1 MPIKITFSE
10 DPASALSIAGD
21 FLLTQPVLHN
31 LILSLLHARIMYPEP
46 GRYWVAALGKEILG
60 VMLQSP
66 LTLDAVLTPMEP
78 IVIAAMVDTIVDAG
92 IALPGVNGEAA
103 TAASFAGHWAE
114 RRKSPAAP
122 FQGMRLYELA
132 DLKRIGIID
141 GQLRQAA
148 SDDRA
153 LVVDWLRAFNAETEG
168 HTSNPEPLVD
178 RWLIAGQLWLWD
190 NGKPMSMAVARQPV
204 GGVSRLSG
212 VYTPPENRRL
222 GYACACVYGLSEWL
236 RKAGY
241 RCVLYTDL
249 GNPISNSIYRRLGY
263 KAVAEGLRYWFD

>member
-1 MPIKITFSE
+1 MAINITFSE
-10 DPASALSIAGD
+10 DAALALSIARD
-21 FLLTQPVLHN
+21 FLLTQPVRHN

-46 GRYWVAALGKEILG
+46 GRYWVAAQDQEILG

-66 LTLDAVLTPMEP
+66 LTFAAVLTPMKP
-78 IVIAAMVDTIVDAG
+78 IVIAALVDTIVDAG
-92 IALPGVNGEAA
+92 IVLPGVNGEAA

-114 RRKSPAAP
+114 RRRSPAVA

-148 SDDRA
+148 SDDRT
-153 LVVDWLRAFNAETEG
+153 LLIDWVRAFNAETEG
-168 HTSNPEPLVD
+168 DTSDPEPLVD
-178 RWLIAGQLWLWD
+178 RWLAVGQLWLWD

-212 VYTPPENRRL
+212 VYTPAESRGL
-222 GYACACVYGLSEWL
+222 GYAAACVYGLSKSL
-236 RKAGY
+236 REAGY

-249 GNPISNSIYRRLGY
+249 GNPTSNSIYRRLGY
-263 KAVAEGLRYWFD
+263 KAVAENLRYRFD

>member
-1 MPIKITFSE
+1 
-10 DPASALSIAGD
+10 
-21 FLLTQPVLHN
+21 
-31 LILSLLHARIMYPEP
+31 
-46 GRYWVAALGKEILG
+46 VAARGQEILG

-66 LTLDAVLTPMEP
+66 LTFAAVLTPMEP
-78 IVIAAMVDTIVDAG
+78 IVIAAMVDTVVHAG

-114 RRKSPAAP
+114 RRKSPAVP

-132 DLKRIGIID
+132 DLKRIGNID

-153 LVVDWLRAFNAETEG
+153 LLIDWVRAFNAETEG
-168 HTSNPEPLVD
+168 DTSDAAPLVD
-178 RWLIAGQLWLWD
+178 RWLVAGQLWLWD

-212 VYTPPENRRL
+212 VYTPPESRGL
-222 GYACACVYGLSEWL
+222 GYAAACVYGLSKSL
-236 RKAGY
+236 REAGY
-241 RCVLYTDL
+241 QCVLYTDL
-249 GNPISNSIYRRLGY
+249 GNPTSNSIYRRLGY
-263 KAVAEGLRYWFD
+263 RAAAEALRYRFD